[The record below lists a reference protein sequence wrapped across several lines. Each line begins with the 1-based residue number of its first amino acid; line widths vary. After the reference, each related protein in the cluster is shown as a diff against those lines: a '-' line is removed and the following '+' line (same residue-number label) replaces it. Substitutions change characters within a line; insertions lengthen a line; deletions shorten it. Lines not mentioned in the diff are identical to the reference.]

1 MHPELRYFLQQLLN
15 GLAVGSMY
23 ALIAVGYSMV
33 YSTLRLINFAHG
45 DVYVFGTF
53 IAYGLYKKGVPLL
66 AAIVLACLAGFVI
79 GAMLERLVFRPVR
92 LANKIVPIISALG
105 AAMVLRTTA
114 QLIWSPET
122 LPFPTLGVKRA
133 IMIGD
138 LRIMSQQIQVLAT
151 AAICMAVF
159 SFLFSRTK
167 LGKATQ
173 CVMQDVE
180 LSRTVGIP
188 VDTIIPIVY
197 GLGGLLGVVG
207 GVLFSS
213 YYDAIGINM
222 GILGTMKAWAAAM
235 LGGVGSI
242 YGAFVGGIILGVGEA
257 LAGAYLHQAYKDAFG
272 YLLIIVVLIWRPAGL
287 FGKKRVVKV

>member
-1 MHPELRYFLQQLLN
+1 VNPELRYFLQQLLN

-23 ALIAVGYSMV
+23 ALIAVGYSIV
-33 YSTLRLINFAHG
+33 YSLLRLINFTHG

-53 IAYGLYKKGVPLL
+53 IVYGLYKKGVPLP
-66 AAIVLACLAGFVI
+66 AAIVLGCLAGFAI
-79 GAMLERLVFRPVR
+79 GAMVERFVLRPVR
-92 LANKIVPIISALG
+92 LANRIVPIISALG
-105 AAMVLRTTA
+105 TAMVLRTAA
-114 QLIWSPET
+114 QLIWGPET
-122 LPFPTLGVKRA
+122 LSFPTLGVKRA

-138 LRIMSQQIQVLAT
+138 LRIMSQQIQVLAI
-151 AAICMAVF
+151 AAVCMAVF
-159 SFLFSRTK
+159 SLLFSRTK

-188 VDTIIPIVY
+188 VDTIIPIMY

-213 YYDAIGINM
+213 YYDAIGIHM
-222 GILGTMKAWAAAM
+222 GILGTIKAWAASM

-242 YGAFVGGIILGVGEA
+242 YGAFAGGIILGVGEA
-257 LAGAYLHQAYKDAFG
+257 LAGAYLHQAYRDAFG
-272 YLLIIVVLIWRPAGL
+272 YLLIIIVLLVKPEGL

>member
-53 IAYGLYKKGVPLL
+53 IAYGLYKKGVPLP
-66 AAIVLACLAGFVI
+66 AAIVLACVAGFAI
-79 GAMLERLVFRPVR
+79 GALMERFVFRPVR
-92 LANKIVPIISALG
+92 LANRIVPIISALG
-105 AAMVLRTTA
+105 AAMVLRIAA

-122 LPFPTLGVKRA
+122 LSFPTLGVKRA

-138 LRIMSQQIQVLAT
+138 LRIMSQQIQVLAV
-151 AAICMAVF
+151 AAVCMAVF
-159 SFLFSRTK
+159 SLLFSRTK

-222 GILGTMKAWAAAM
+222 GILGTMKAWAASM

-242 YGAFVGGIILGVGEA
+242 YGSFVGGIILGVGEA

-272 YLLIIVVLIWRPAGL
+272 YLLIIVVLIVRPAGL